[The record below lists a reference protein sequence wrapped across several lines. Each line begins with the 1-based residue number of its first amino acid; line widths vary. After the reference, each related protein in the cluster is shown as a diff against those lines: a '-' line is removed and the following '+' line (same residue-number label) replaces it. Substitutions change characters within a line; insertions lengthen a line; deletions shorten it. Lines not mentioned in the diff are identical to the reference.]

1 MLWGQVAPR
10 DGFYLRLRAEPM
22 WRGRVKM
29 EGPPAL
35 TEPGVTSSATGP
47 LGGGREGKRDLAVK
61 TVPRGR
67 KDITSS
73 KNQA

>member
-22 WRGRVKM
+22 WRERVKM
-29 EGPPAL
+29 EGPPVL

-47 LGGGREGKRDLAVK
+47 LGGGREVSTG
-61 TVPRGR
+61 PEGEEERG
-67 KDITSS
+67 TWL
-73 KNQA
+73 

>member
-47 LGGGREGKRDLAVK
+47 LGGGREVSTG
-61 TVPRGR
+61 PEGEEERG
-67 KDITSS
+67 IWL
-73 KNQA
+73 

>member
-47 LGGGREGKRDLAVK
+47 LGGGREVSTGPEGEEEREIWL
-61 TVPRGR
+61 
-67 KDITSS
+67 
-73 KNQA
+73 